1 MHVLGQIVRH
11 GQLLG
16 GLVDLV
22 VAQADKFADLL
33 VHGAHVAHGLNHV
46 AGAGLA
52 LGANHG
58 STLGDA
64 AQRLA
69 QVLRAAH
76 KRHVELVLVDVV
88 HVVGR
93 GKHLGFVDVIDFDGL
108 QNAGLGDVADA
119 HLGHNRNRD
128 GFLNALDHGRVAH
141 TGDAAGGANISG
153 DALQRHHRARA
164 GILRDF
170 RLFGRG
176 DVHDHAALEHLGQIT
191 VEFRTI
197 LRHEFPF
204 VSTLLGIALHY

>member
-1 MHVLGQIVRH
+1 MHVLGQIVGH

-22 VAQADKFADLL
+22 VAQADEFANLL

-52 LGANHG
+52 LGTNHG

-64 AQRLA
+64 AQCLA

-76 KRHVELVLVDVV
+76 ERHVELVLVDVV

-93 GKHLGFVDVIDFDGL
+93 GKHFGFVDVVDFDGL
-108 QNAGLGDVADA
+108 QNAGFGDVADT
-119 HLGHNRNRD
+119 HLGHDRNRD
-128 GFLNALDHGRVAH
+128 SFLNALDHGRVAH
-141 TGDAAGGANISG
+141 TGDAAGGANVSG
-153 DALQRHHRARA
+153 DALQRHHRACA

-176 DVHDHAALEHLGQIT
+176 DVHDHATLEHLGQIT

>member
-22 VAQADKFADLL
+22 VAQTDELTNLL

-88 HVVGR
+88 HVVGW

-141 TGDAAGGANISG
+141 TGDTAGGANISG
-153 DALQRHHRARA
+153 DALQRHHCARA